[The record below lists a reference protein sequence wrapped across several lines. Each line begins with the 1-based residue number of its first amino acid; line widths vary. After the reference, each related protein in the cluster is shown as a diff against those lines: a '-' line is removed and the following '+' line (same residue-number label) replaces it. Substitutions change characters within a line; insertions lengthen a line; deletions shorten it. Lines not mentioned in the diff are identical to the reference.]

1 MIRQRSCVALA
12 LLVPAV
18 LAADG
23 CSRRQPIVVGSKGS
37 TEQTLLGEIVAQHL
51 ENRLGQKIQRH
62 LSLGG
67 TLIAFQAL
75 QSGEIGLYPEYT
87 GAIETEILK
96 EQPSGDSSLVFERA
110 RGEMRRV
117 AQSELL
123 DPLGIDNRFVA
134 VIRSDDPRAAKVS
147 TLSEAVEVTSAWKVG
162 VSYDFQQRTDGLPL
176 LSQYRL
182 PMLASVRSLEP
193 ELVFKT
199 AEQGQ
204 VTLIAANATDAPLDL
219 KEWKVLRDDRNVFPP
234 YQACLLVKQGVLAA
248 EPRLKPALAELS
260 GKFTTEKMRH
270 LNAQVDLYH
279 RPVAEVAAMFL
290 AQAGLK

>member
-1 MIRQRSCVALA
+1 MIRPRSWVALA

-18 LAADG
+18 LAAGG

-204 VTLIAANATDAPLDL
+204 VSLIAANATDAPLDL